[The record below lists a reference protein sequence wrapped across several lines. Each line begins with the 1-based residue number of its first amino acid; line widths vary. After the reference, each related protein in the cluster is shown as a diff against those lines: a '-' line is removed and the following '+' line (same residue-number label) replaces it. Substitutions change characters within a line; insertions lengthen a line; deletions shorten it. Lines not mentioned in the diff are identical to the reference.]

1 MRDALGRTIDYLRIS
16 ITDRCNFR
24 CTYCMP
30 DGVPFV
36 PHGDILR
43 YEEILTICRAALSC
57 GITKFKV
64 TGGEPFVRKG
74 CFDFL
79 QALKQLHG
87 VTSVTVTT
95 NGSLLIPYINKLKD
109 IGIDGVNIS
118 LDTLDPVQFCALTGG
133 GELAAV
139 LASIEGAVAAGLRT
153 KVNAVLL
160 DETRSQILPLAGL
173 SGRRPI
179 DVRFIEVMPIG
190 CGVGYK
196 GPSKDEILT
205 VLREAYDDL
214 AKTDERRGNGPA
226 VYYKSRK
233 LLGRIGFIAAESQP
247 FCRMCNRLRLTS
259 TGQLKPCLC
268 YDTGLDLR
276 PYVSGQRPFG
286 ALCQAIADTV
296 WHKPAQHSF
305 DCAGDITE
313 HRQMNE
319 IGG

>member
-1 MRDALGRTIDYLRIS
+1 MRDALGRTIDYLRVS

-24 CTYCMP
+24 CSYCMP

-36 PHGDILR
+36 PHEDILR
-43 YEEILTICRAALSC
+43 YEEILAICRAALSC

-79 QALKQLHG
+79 ESLKQLPG

-95 NGSLLIPYINKLKD
+95 NGSLLIPYISKLKA
-109 IGIDGVNIS
+109 IGIDGINIS
-118 LDTLDPVQFCALTGG
+118 LDTLDPAQFRLLTGG
-133 GELAAV
+133 HELAAV
-139 LASIEGAVAAGLRT
+139 LASIEGSVKAGLPV

-160 DETRSQILPLAGL
+160 DEMRNQLLPLAGL
-173 SGRRPI
+173 SCRWPV

-190 CGVGYK
+190 GGVGYK
-196 GPSKDEILT
+196 GPSKEEALAN
-205 VLREAYDDL
+205 LREAYGDL
-214 AKTDERRGNGPA
+214 AETDERRGNGPA
-226 VYYKSRK
+226 VYYRSKL

-247 FCRMCNRLRLTS
+247 FCRTCNRLRLTS

-268 YDTGLDLR
+268 YDTGIDLR
-276 PYVSGQRPFG
+276 PYVRGQRSFE
-286 ALCQAIADTV
+286 ALCRAIADTI

-305 DCAGDITE
+305 HSAEDITE